1 LERNNGIGVKNPSE
15 VYILYDK
22 IINNS
27 LKYND
32 CENIYGVYKSI
43 VDMFL

>member
-1 LERNNGIGVKNPSE
+1 MERNNGIRVKNPSE

-32 CENIYGVYKSI
+32 CEIFMEFTNQS
-43 VDMFL
+43 